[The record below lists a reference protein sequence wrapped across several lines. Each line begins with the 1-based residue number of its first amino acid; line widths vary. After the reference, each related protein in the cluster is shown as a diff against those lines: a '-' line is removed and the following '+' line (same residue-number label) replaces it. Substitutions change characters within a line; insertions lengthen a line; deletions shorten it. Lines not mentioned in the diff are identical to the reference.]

1 MARGQLGRFLD
12 TLRRVPGSPDDGA
25 ADGPLLERFASGND
39 GAAFAALLRRHGL
52 LVWGVCRRTLGDGPD
67 AEDAFQATFLV
78 LARKAR
84 SVRRRDSVRSWLY
97 GVASRVAVRA
107 RQARARRP
115 GYERRARTPTP
126 ADPADSAA
134 GAELRAVLD
143 EEIARL
149 PDRYRLPLVLCYL
162 HGRTNDEA
170 AEELGCPR
178 GTVATRL
185 ARARERL
192 RGRLLR
198 RGVALSASGATLATP
213 EVVPPSLFAAT
224 AEAVSA
230 QAAGRAVAAPIAT
243 LTEGVLRAMYVAKL
257 RTAAAVVVAV
267 GILTAGAGAW
277 GYAALAQPPAGTSSA
292 AASLLAAAPVPAERT
307 PERVKELM
315 KERREA
321 ASEEFRARKAE
332 FENGRGTLDQLLES
346 AERLLKAELEMS
358 TTRGARVEA
367 RKAHLEHLKEFLRV
381 ITERFKAGHTGVA
394 DFARSRYAAL
404 EAEIDLEREKAR

>member
-12 TLRRVPGSPDDGA
+12 TLRRVPGNSGDAA
-25 ADGPLLERFASGND
+25 ADGPLLERFASRND
-39 GAAFAALLRRHGL
+39 GAAFAALLRRHGP

-115 GYERRARTPTP
+115 GYERQARPPAP
-126 ADPADSAA
+126 ADPADAAA

-185 ARARERL
+185 SRARERL

-198 RGVALSASGATLATP
+198 RGVALSAGGAALAVP
-213 EVVPPSLFAAT
+213 EVVPPTLSAAT

-230 QAAGRAVAAPIAT
+230 QAAGRAIASPVAT

-267 GILTAGAGAW
+267 GILAAGAGAW
-277 GYAALAQPPAGTSSA
+277 GYAALAQPPAQPRAKEAPAPAPPDKAKEKMQALLKDRKTA
-292 AASLLAAAPVPAERT
+292 A
-307 PERVKELM
+307 
-315 KERREA
+315 
-321 ASEEFRARKAE
+321 EEWHRARYAE
-332 FENGRGTLDQLLES
+332 FLAGRGTLDDTLES
-346 AERLLKAELEMS
+346 AGALVKSQLDLARDKAD
-358 TTRGARVEA
+358 RVAARE
-367 RKAHLEHLKEFLRV
+367 AHLERMTEVAKVTH
-381 ITERFKAGHTGVA
+381 ERFRTGRVGVA
-394 DFARSRYAAL
+394 DYSQTRYAAL
-404 EAEIDLEREKAR
+404 EAEIELEREKAK